1 MFPSGTNVFP
11 GPGAAVVAGAVVGT
25 LVGLGLLAAMVF
37 LYERRSKALEEQAN
51 DIK

>member
-1 MFPSGTNVFP
+1 M
-11 GPGAAVVAGAVVGT
+11 GT
-25 LVGLGLLAAMVF
+25 LVGLGLLAGMVL